1 MSEVIFTSSATAKG
15 GRDGHVKSS
24 NGIIDLNL
32 VNPADNPSGS
42 GTNPEELFAAGYAAC
57 YDGALNLVA
66 SKKRKSI
73 DSETTAEVDFMKDE
87 EDGGSKIGV
96 QLNIQINGV
105 SPEEA
110 RDLAEAAHQVCPY
123 SKATRGNIEVKLNPK
138 AVEIRG

>member
-15 GRDGHVKSS
+15 GREGHVKSS

-32 VNPADNPSGS
+32 VNPADNSSDSGS
-42 GTNPEELFAAGYAAC
+42 NPEELFAAGYAAC
-57 YDGALNLVA
+57 FDGALNLVA

-110 RDLAEAAHQVCPY
+110 RDLAEAAHKICPY

>member
-15 GRDGHVKSS
+15 GRDGQVRSS
-24 NGIIDLNL
+24 NGMIDVNL
-32 VNPADNPSGS
+32 VNPADNTSS
-42 GTNPEELFAAGYAAC
+42 EGTNPEELFAAGYAAC
-57 YDGALNLVA
+57 FDGALNLVA

-96 QLNIQINGV
+96 RLNVKINGV
-105 SPEEA
+105 SPEVA
-110 RDLAEAAHQVCPY
+110 RDLTEEAHQVCPY